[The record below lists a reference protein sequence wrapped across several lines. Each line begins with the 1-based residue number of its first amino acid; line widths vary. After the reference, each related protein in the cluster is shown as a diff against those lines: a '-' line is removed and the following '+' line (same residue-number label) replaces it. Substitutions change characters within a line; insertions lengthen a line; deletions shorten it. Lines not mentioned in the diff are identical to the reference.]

1 MAGRS
6 IQNHI
11 EAMKANLP
19 AKTGRT
25 FEQWVA
31 LARKQGPG
39 EAKGLVAWL
48 KGEHGLGSVTAT
60 MVAHHVHGGYM
71 VEHEDPEGLLDGNF
85 AGEKAAFRPVY
96 DALIKAAQK
105 ASKEITVHP
114 CKTYITLKR
123 GTQFGLV
130 KVAKD
135 RLDLGLILP
144 GLEPE
149 GRLEKARHL
158 GNDRV
163 THKVALTAKKDVDAE
178 VVGWLKQAS
187 ERKAQ
192 PKAKAKTKSAR

>member
-31 LARKQGPG
+31 LARKGPG
-39 EAKGLVAWL
+39 EVKGLVAWL
-48 KGEHGLGSVTAT
+48 KGEHGLGTVTAT
-60 MVAHHVHGGYM
+60 LVAHQVHGGYM
-71 VEHEDPEGLLDGNF
+71 VEHEDPDALLEGNF
-85 AGEKAAFRPVY
+85 AGEKATLRPVY

-123 GTQFGLV
+123 GTQFGVV
-130 KVAKD
+130 KVA
-135 RLDLGLILP
+135 RERIDLGLMLP
-144 GLEPE
+144 GIEPE
-149 GRLEKARHL
+149 GRLEKARNL

-163 THKVALTAKKDVDAE
+163 THKVVLTAKKDVDAE
-178 VVGWLKQAS
+178 VVRWLKTAS
-187 ERKAQ
+187 DQKAQ
-192 PKAKAKTKSAR
+192 PKAKARTSAAR

>member
-1 MAGRS
+1 MSGRS
-6 IQNHI
+6 VQNHI

-31 LARKQGPG
+31 LARKEGPG
-39 EAKGLVAWL
+39 EVKGLVAWL
-48 KGEHGLGSVTAT
+48 KEEHGLGTVTAT
-60 MVAHHVHGGYM
+60 MIAHHVHGGYM
-71 VEHEDPEGLLDGNF
+71 VEAEDPEALLEGNF
-85 AGEKAAFRPVY
+85 AGEKAALRPVY
-96 DALIKAAQK
+96 DALLKAAQK

-123 GTQFGLV
+123 GTQFGIV

-144 GLEPE
+144 GFEPE
-149 GRLEKARHL
+149 GRLEKAKNL

-163 THKVALTAKKDVDAE
+163 THKVALAAKKDVDAE

-187 ERKAQ
+187 ELKAQ
-192 PKAKAKTKSAR
+192 PKAKAKAAR

>member
-11 EAMKANLP
+11 KAMKANLP

-25 FEQWVA
+25 CEQWVA

-39 EAKGLVAWL
+39 EVKGLVAWL
-48 KGEHGLGSVTAT
+48 KEEHGLGSVTAT
-60 MVAHHVHGGYM
+60 LVAHHVHGGYM
-71 VEHEDPEGLLDGNF
+71 VEHEDPEALLEGNF
-85 AGEKAAFRPVY
+85 TGEKATFRPVY
-96 DALIKAAQK
+96 DALLQAAQK

-123 GTQFGLV
+123 GTQFGIV

-144 GLEPE
+144 GFEPE
-149 GRLEKARHL
+149 GRLEKARNL

-163 THKVALTAKKDVDAE
+163 THKVALSAKKDVDAE

-192 PKAKAKTKSAR
+192 PKAKSKSAR

>member
-1 MAGRS
+1 MADRS

-11 EAMKANLP
+11 DAMKANLP

-39 EAKGLVAWL
+39 EVKGLVAWL
-48 KGEHGLGSVTAT
+48 KEEHGLGTVTAT
-60 MVAHHVHGGYM
+60 LIAHHVHGGHM
-71 VEHEDPEGLLDGNF
+71 VGYEDPEALLDGNF
-85 AGEKAAFRPVY
+85 AGEKAALRPVY
-96 DALIKAAQK
+96 DALLKAAQK

-123 GTQFGLV
+123 GTQFGIV
-130 KVAKD
+130 KVAKN
-135 RLDLGLILP
+135 RLDLGLMLP
-144 GLEPE
+144 GFEPE
-149 GRLEKARHL
+149 GRLEKARNL

-187 ERKAQ
+187 ELKVK
-192 PKAKAKTKSAR
+192 PKAAR